1 MARNRIGH
9 KFLKCTDY
17 FLGKAH
23 KSALARYNTPASQ
36 SEETLWTAAV
46 NGNLP
51 ALRYLVEQIGLDV
64 NQKNNDGNA
73 PLNIAATY
81 GKIDIVKY
89 LIEELK
95 CSPRCPEMVKYLLEK
110 HRCDLSGRDEQGNTP
125 LNVAASSGS
134 LGILIYLIEEKEC
147 DPRCLGHWGRSLL
160 HNACGKNGNL
170 EMVKYLVE
178 KHRCDLS
185 GWDEQG
191 NTPLNVAASSGSL
204 GILKYLIEEKNWNL
218 RSPGQ
223 LGRSPLH
230 NACRKKGNLE
240 MVKYLVEKHGC
251 DPNTKDENGS
261 NSVHMAAL
269 SGSIDILIYLIEE
282 KECDPRCLGQL
293 GRSPL
298 HNACRKKG
306 NLEMVKYLVEKHGCV
321 LTQKMRMEATQCTW
335 LLYQAA

>member
-1 MARNRIGH
+1 M
-9 KFLKCTDY
+9 
-17 FLGKAH
+17 
-23 KSALARYNTPASQ
+23 
-36 SEETLWTAAV
+36 
-46 NGNLP
+46 
-51 ALRYLVEQIGLDV
+51 EQIGLDV

-95 CSPRCPEMVKYLLEK
+95 CSPRCPGQL
-110 HRCDLSGRDEQGNTP
+110 
-125 LNVAASSGS
+125 
-134 LGILIYLIEEKEC
+134 
-147 DPRCLGHWGRSLL
+147 GRSPL
-160 HNACGKNGNL
+160 HNDCEKNGNI

-185 GWDEQG
+185 GRDEQG

-282 KECDPRCLGQL
+282 IECDPRCLGL
-293 GRSPL
+293 WGRSLL
-298 HNACRKKG
+298 HSACQN
-306 NLEMVKYLVEKHGCV
+306 NLEMVKYLMEKTGCNLFIKDEHGSTPLDLV
-321 LTQKMRMEATQCTW
+321 ITWNKEPMIKYFRDKLGIPYQHIHYVRTDNHFFRVFQYNCTT
-335 LLYQAA
+335 LFYV